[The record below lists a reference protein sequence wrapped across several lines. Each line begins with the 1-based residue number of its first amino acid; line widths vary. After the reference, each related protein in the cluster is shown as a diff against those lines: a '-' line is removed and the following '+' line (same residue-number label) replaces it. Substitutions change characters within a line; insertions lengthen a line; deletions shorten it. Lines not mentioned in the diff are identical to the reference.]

1 MELSILGIL
10 WAVIVIWVLIGV
22 FKSSTPILGK
32 LVWILVIVALPV
44 LGVILWLIFGN
55 KR

>member
-1 MELSILGIL
+1 MELGILGII

-32 LVWILVIVALPV
+32 LIWALVIIAMPI

-55 KR
+55 KG